1 VLNVFAPVID
11 TLVADVLLN
20 LTSLNVLPPP
30 LKVGAVLVQVMVEV
44 PALNVRFVEVVKTIG
59 VVFASD
65 TLDPFNTIERTFELD
80 EDSCEAVIE

>member
-11 TLVADVLLN
+11 TLDADVLLN
-20 LTSLNVLPPP
+20 VTLLNVLPPP
-30 LKVGAVLVQVMVEV
+30 LKVGTVLVQVMVEV